1 MTGNIGELSKYSRE
15 DAEKLNLIREVLDE
29 RPILALEKSMLGD
42 LNEDARFSE
51 MKSDEDE
58 AHHVFSSKGAEN
70 EIFLESPPMEV
81 EEQGKYCPQCGR
93 IYPSDEIVCLDC
105 LVHLKDI
112 SDKVDV
118 TEIQSNPQFEFEG
131 DNMFDSLDDLLCK
144 ENLLKVTEFDFTIDD
159 LSQILHGIKSQ
170 AFRNFDSLVKSNEIH
185 FDSLDILEKVI
196 LFTKSYVEVE
206 YKSSGAQLGYF
217 ETGKIFIDDRQT
229 KSLQIT
235 TLIHE
240 LSHFLIQEILIHI
253 LCKIL
258 NASRNSL
265 FEELVAFIL
274 SYTPF
279 TQLIDEYSAHNVE
292 GRFTIFG
299 YQDYSS
305 YLQIEKSLNG
315 EMSFDEIEITKS
327 IGNTFAVNIKEILE
341 SFIDKDLR
349 EDIKDQFL
357 SDVLDRPNYAALRM
371 ENCQI
376 LNDEGFVKAISLIL
390 NDGFEVACANVD
402 VDDIVLKRY
411 FKWKK

>member
-15 DAEKLNLIREVLDE
+15 DTEKLSLIHEILDE
-29 RPILALEKSMLGD
+29 RPVIALEAPIFED
-42 LNEDARFSE
+42 LNEDVRFSE
-51 MKSDEDE
+51 MESDKDE
-58 AHHVFSSKGAEN
+58 SHNVFASKRTLKK
-70 EIFLESPPMEV
+70 IVLESPRLELEKPT
-81 EEQGKYCPQCGR
+81 KYCPECGR
-93 IYPSDEIVCLDC
+93 KYPSYEVVCMEC

-112 SDKVDV
+112 SDKIAVID
-118 TEIQSNPQFEFEG
+118 IKSSPQFIFEG
-131 DNMFDSLDDLLCK
+131 ANDYDSFEDLLSK
-144 ENLLKVTEFDFTIDD
+144 ENLLKVNEFDFTIDD
-159 LSQILHGIKSQ
+159 FSQIMHGIKSQ
-170 AFRNFDSLVKSNEIH
+170 AFRNFDGMVKSNEID
-185 FDSLDILEKVI
+185 FDSLDILDKII
-196 LFTKSYVEVE
+196 LFTKSFVEVD
-206 YKSSGAQLGYF
+206 YKSSGGELGYF

-240 LSHFLIQEILIHI
+240 LSHFLIQEMLIHI

-258 NASRNSL
+258 DASRNAL
-265 FEELVAFIL
+265 FEELTAFIL

-299 YQDYSS
+299 FQDYSS

-315 EMSFDEIEITKS
+315 EMSLDEIEITKS

-341 SFIDKDLR
+341 SFIDRDLR

-376 LNDEGFVKAISLIL
+376 LNDEGFVKAIKLIL

-402 VDDIVLKRY
+402 NMRV
-411 FKWKK
+411 

>member
-1 MTGNIGELSKYSRE
+1 MTGNIRELSKYSRE
-15 DAEKLNLIREVLDE
+15 DSEKLSLIREVLDE
-29 RPILALEKSMLGD
+29 QPIIALEEAMLED
-42 LNEDARFSE
+42 LHEDVRFSE
-51 MKSDEDE
+51 MESDQDE
-58 AHHVFSSKGAEN
+58 SHNVFASKRVLR
-70 EIFLESPPMEV
+70 EIVLESPRLELEKPS
-81 EEQGKYCPQCGR
+81 KYCPECGR
-93 IYPSDEIVCLDC
+93 KYPSYEVVCMEC

-112 SDKVDV
+112 SDNIDV
-118 TEIQSNPQFEFEG
+118 IEIKSNPQFAFEG
-131 DNMFDSLDDLLCK
+131 ENNYDSFGDLLSK
-144 ENLLKVTEFDFTIDD
+144 ENLLKINEFDFTIDD
-159 LSQILHGIKSQ
+159 FSQIMHGIKSQ
-170 AFRNFDSLVKSNEIH
+170 AFKNFDGLVKSNEID
-185 FDSLDILEKVI
+185 FDSLDILDKII
-196 LFTKSYVEVE
+196 LFTKSFVEVD
-206 YKSSGAQLGYF
+206 YKSSGGELGYF

-240 LSHFLIQEILIHI
+240 LSHFLIQEIIIHI

-258 NASRNSL
+258 NASRNAL
-265 FEELVAFIL
+265 FEELAAFIL
-274 SYTPF
+274 SYTSF

-299 YQDYSS
+299 FQDYSS

-341 SFIDKDLR
+341 SFIDRDLR

-376 LNDEGFVKAISLIL
+376 LNDEGFVKAIKLIL
-390 NDGFEVACANVD
+390 NDGFEVACANIDNMKV
-402 VDDIVLKRY
+402 
-411 FKWKK
+411 